1 MKLSRTKNRVL
12 GGVCGGIS
20 KAAKINIS
28 IVRILFVILL
38 LPPLLFYSHGIS
50 IIVYMALWII
60 VPTETLES
68 KKKVIKN
75 SLIIIV
81 GSIVLGFYGASVG
94 ASIGADAGFTEGN
107 SIVQLP
113 FILIFGTIGLTSGAF
128 LTSFILVFLNKK
140 QKEETKEVEKEVIV
154 ESKKPEYF
162 LLRPEV
168 EKAYGYSHAVKIG
181 NDIKI
186 SGAVS
191 MDDEG
196 NPTAIGDIEQQMK
209 NCYADLEK
217 ILKHFGCTFD
227 DVVKEDIFT
236 TDMTQML
243 EKSAYRAEIYKNGF
257 PTGSWLEVKGLALA
271 EFMVEIELEVHKSK

>member
-1 MKLSRTKNRVL
+1 MKKLLNLAGQLTL
-12 GGVCGGIS
+12 
-20 KAAKINIS
+20 
-28 IVRILFVILL
+28 ILMLFELTFVTQ
-38 LPPLLFYSHGIS
+38 SC
-50 IIVYMALWII
+50 
-60 VPTETLES
+60 E
-68 KKKVIKN
+68 
-75 SLIIIV
+75 
-81 GSIVLGFYGASVG
+81 
-94 ASIGADAGFTEGN
+94 
-107 SIVQLP
+107 
-113 FILIFGTIGLTSGAF
+113 
-128 LTSFILVFLNKK
+128 
-140 QKEETKEVEKEVIV
+140 QKEKEPQKEVEKKAVV
-154 ESKKPEYF
+154 ESEKPEYF

-217 ILKHFGCTFD
+217 ILKHYGCTFD

-236 TDMTQML
+236 TDMALML

-257 PTGSWLEVKGLALA
+257 PTGSWLGVKELALP
-271 EFMVEIELEVHKSK
+271 EFMVEIELEVHKSE